1 MSFSIRLKK
10 EKKMLADSYAK
21 LHGMALGEAFK
32 TALFE
37 KIEDEY
43 DVSLADEAYKEYVD
57 NGCKSQPIDELWNE
71 LGIH

>member
-1 MSFSIRLKK
+1 MSFSIRLND
-10 EKKMLADSYAK
+10 EEKMLADSYAK

-37 KIEDEY
+37 KIEDEH

>member
-1 MSFSIRLKK
+1 MSLSRRLND
-10 EKKMLADSYAK
+10 EEKMLADSYAK

>member
-1 MSFSIRLKK
+1 MSFSIRLND
-10 EKKMLADSYAK
+10 EEKMLADSYAK

-57 NGCKSQPIDELWNE
+57 NACKSQPIDELWNE

>member
-1 MSFSIRLKK
+1 MSFSIRLND
-10 EKKMLADSYAK
+10 EEKMLADSYAK

-71 LGIH
+71 MGIH

>member
-1 MSFSIRLKK
+1 MSFSIRLND
-10 EKKMLADSYAK
+10 EEKMLADSYAK

-43 DVSLADEAYKEYVD
+43 DIARADSIHQEMIDTNEKP
-57 NGCKSQPIDELWNE
+57 QPIEKLWEE
-71 LGIH
+71 LGI

>member
-1 MSFSIRLKK
+1 MSFSIRLND
-10 EKKMLADSYAK
+10 EEKMLADSYAK